1 MPLPHA
7 REARLFYQTALQ
19 RYDDA
24 EYLLEGGRTTGAVYL
39 AGYGVECMLKALV
52 LAQTPAGKRARLV
65 ESFRGK
71 RAHDYEWL
79 ISCYLD
85 RGGVPFPK
93 PVLSGLG
100 LLEVWSTDLR
110 YVARRIDKDDAKE
123 FLRATRTVMECIDGR
138 L

>member
-24 EYLLEGGRTTGAVYL
+24 EYLLEEGRTTGAVYL

-52 LAQTPAGKRARLV
+52 LAQTPAGKRRRLM

-71 RAHDYEWL
+71 RAHDYDWL
-79 ISCYLD
+79 TNCYFQ
-85 RGGVPFPK
+85 RGGVPFTK
-93 PVLSGLG
+93 EVSAGFA
-100 LLEVWSTDLR
+100 LLEAWNVDLR
-110 YVARRIDKDDAKE
+110 YVSRTLDEDYAKE
-123 FLRATRTVMECIDGR
+123 FMKTARAIMTWIDGR